1 LNSKNENIIK
11 DKQYYKFCLYGFL
24 KNLRFFEPFFI
35 LFFLSKELSFL
46 EIGTLYAVREIAINI
61 FEIPSGIIADAL
73 GRRKTLASSFLVYIT
88 AFIIFYSGADF
99 PLFILAMLFYALG
112 DAIRTGIN
120 KAMIIDYLGRT
131 EQRNYKVKYYGHT
144 RSWSQLGSALSS
156 LAGGILYFYNQN
168 LDVIFLFSIVP
179 YLLDFVN
186 VLSYPKYLDENIKKS
201 KSAIEN
207 LRLIGSTFIEV
218 IKDKE
223 LIKTLLNVSVYS
235 GFYKSVKDFIQPFL
249 KSLILSLPVL
259 YFLTNDEKIALSL
272 GIVYFLIFL
281 SNAFVSRNAAKIAGY
296 FKSPNR
302 FLNLSLLAGGLLGLI
317 SGLMMEYYLSVFV
330 IVLFIL
336 ILSIENARKPS
347 GIALIT
353 DKSEDIVHAGILS
366 VQSQLASVFGAIFVM
381 LIGFFSD
388 LYGVGIGIS
397 VASIIL
403 LFIIPIIRVR

>member
-1 LNSKNENIIK
+1 MNSKNENIIK

-46 EIGTLYAVREIAINI
+46 EIGTLYAVREIAINF

-73 GRRKTLASSFLVYIT
+73 GRRKTLASSFLVYII
-88 AFIIFYSGADF
+88 AFIIFYSSGSF

-131 EQRNYKVKYYGHT
+131 GQQKIKVNYYGHT

-168 LDVIFLFSIVP
+168 LNVIFLFSIVP

-207 LRLIGSTFIEV
+207 LKLIGSTFIEV

-249 KSLILSLPVL
+249 KSLILSLPIL
-259 YFLTNDEKIALSL
+259 YFLTNDEKIAISL

-281 SNAFVSRNAAKIAGY
+281 SNAFVSRHAAKIAGY
-296 FKSPNR
+296 FKTSNR
-302 FLNLSLLAGGLLGLI
+302 FLNLSLLAGGLLGLA
-317 SGLMMEYYLSVFV
+317 SGLMMEYYISLSV
-330 IVLFIL
+330 IILFIL

-353 DKSEDIVHAGILS
+353 DKSENIVHAGILS

-381 LIGFFSD
+381 LIGLFSD

-397 VASIIL
+397 VVSIIL

>member
-1 LNSKNENIIK
+1 MNSKNENIIK

-35 LFFLSKELSFL
+35 LFFLSKDLSFL

-73 GRRKTLASSFLVYIT
+73 GRRKTLASSFLVYII
-88 AFIIFYSGADF
+88 AFIIFYSGAGI

-131 EQRNYKVKYYGHT
+131 GQQKYKVNYYGHT

-207 LRLIGSTFIEV
+207 LKLIGSTFIEV

-249 KSLILSLPVL
+249 KSLILSLPIL
-259 YFLTNDEKIALSL
+259 YFLTNDEKIAISL
-272 GIVYFLIFL
+272 GIVYFFIFL
-281 SNAFVSRNAAKIAGY
+281 SNSFVSRHAAKIAGY
-296 FKSPNR
+296 FNTSKR
-302 FLNLSLLAGGLLGLI
+302 FLNLSLLAGGILGLA

-330 IVLFIL
+330 IILFIL

-353 DKSEDIVHAGILS
+353 DKSKEIVHAGILS
-366 VQSQLASVFGAIFVM
+366 VQSQLASVFGAVFVM

-397 VASIIL
+397 VVSIIL
-403 LFIIPIIRVR
+403 LLIIPIIRVR